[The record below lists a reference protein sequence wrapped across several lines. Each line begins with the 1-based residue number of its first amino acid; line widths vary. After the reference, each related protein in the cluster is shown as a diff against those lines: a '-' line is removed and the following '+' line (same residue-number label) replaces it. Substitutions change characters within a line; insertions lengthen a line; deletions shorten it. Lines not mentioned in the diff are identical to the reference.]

1 MGGLEEMDQQCE
13 ITNIQVGHR
22 AAERFRALKRD
33 KSRTRTHPSEFKNE
47 QDGEKKLNYILN
59 KA

>member
-1 MGGLEEMDQQCE
+1 MDQQCE

-22 AAERFRALKRD
+22 AAESFRALKKD